1 MMGYRHLSRSM
12 ALPAVVLA
20 IMVACT
26 PAPTAS
32 QPTQKVAD
40 STKPAATAAPQQTT
54 PQQPA
59 AAKSEPK
66 ALRKFT
72 FILDFLPYG
81 EYTPY
86 YTALEKGWYREEG
99 LDVEILRGAG
109 SGDTVKRIAA
119 GQGHAGSADFGVI
132 LAAKANEDV
141 KVRAIAAYMRQP
153 GNALFVRADSGIA
166 SPKDLPGKTI
176 STTPGNS
183 NQVLFPVVAQTA
195 GISVD
200 SVKWATMDATAM
212 GPALIAGKVDAA
224 PFGAQHEARLQKQA
238 KEQGVTLKRIDYSD
252 YGLDVFSMSI
262 FAREEAIEKEA
273 DSLRAFLRAT
283 IRGMNYV
290 FAGQNHEEGAKY
302 VVKFNPE
309 VDLEAAIGAS
319 QVAGQLSFNS
329 EITSGRMAVGQFETG
344 RLEKT
349 RDLMTE
355 YLQLKQKLPIE
366 VLYTNDLLP
375 EKK

>member
-1 MMGYRHLSRSM
+1 MEMTSYRHLSRFM
-12 ALPAVVLA
+12 AVCTVILAVTA
-20 IMVACT
+20 ACA

-32 QPTQKVAD
+32 PPTTQKAAD
-40 STKPAATAAPQQTT
+40 SKEPASTSAA
-54 PQQPA
+54 QQPA
-59 AAKSEPK
+59 AAQSEPK

-86 YTALEKGWYREEG
+86 YTALEKGWYKEEG

-109 SGDTVKRIAA
+109 SADTIKRIAA
-119 GQGHAGSADFGVI
+119 GQGNAGSTDFGVMI
-132 LAAKANEDV
+132 AAKANDDA
-141 KVRAIAAYMRQP
+141 KVRAIAAYMRQS
-153 GNALFVRADSGIA
+153 GNSLFVRADSGITT
-166 SPKDLPGKTI
+166 PKDLSGKTI
-176 STTPGNS
+176 STTPGNA
-183 NQVLFPVVAQTA
+183 NQVLFPVIARTA
-195 GISVD
+195 GLPVD

-238 KEQGVTLKRIDYSD
+238 KEQGVTLKRIAYSD

-262 FAREEAIEKEA
+262 FAREEAIAKEA

-290 FAGQNHEEGAKY
+290 FGAQNHEEGAKY

-309 VDLEAAIGAS
+309 VDLDAALGAS
-319 QVAGQLSFNS
+319 QVAGQLAFTS
-329 EITSGRMAVGQFETG
+329 EITAGSMAVGQFEPG

-366 VLYTNDLLP
+366 DLYTNDLLP